1 MRFKR
6 SAGIT
11 LDCFSNVFKLF
22 LYRLVTNVIFYSL
35 VYLILSL
42 GLSFIVKSAEF
53 QELWGLV
60 KEFFH
65 AVALS
70 LTSGDAAP
78 LTQFQTDFH
87 TALGGFAA
95 LLVANMGSIV
105 GSVIGVCLMY
115 LLQRIV
121 NGLAQFAV
129 AGVINDRMAT
139 YSHTRFAVSYFRNLP
154 RAILYH
160 LLYVPMAFVYDVST
174 LVACWFLFFY
184 IPSLLPAFGVLS
196 VLLAVSLTLAVVILM
211 QALKLTVISAWIPA
225 MLAGRK
231 SVIGGLKETF
241 VCGKDFW
248 RRFAGFFIACYLIV
262 FVNVSFAV
270 TTVGSGLLIT
280 VPLSFLF
287 LLTMQLV
294 NYYETKGMKY
304 FAARD
309 VISGPKDVLEE

>member
-6 SAGIT
+6 SVGIT
-11 LDCFSNVFKLF
+11 VDCFSNVFKLF

-53 QELWGLV
+53 AELWGLV
-60 KEFFH
+60 KEFFR

-70 LTSGDAAP
+70 LASGDAAP

-121 NGLAQFAV
+121 NGLAQFAI

-139 YSHTRFAVSYFRNLP
+139 YSHTRFAVSFFRNLP
-154 RAILYH
+154 RAALYQ
-160 LLYVPMAFVYDVST
+160 LVYVPLAFVYDVFT

-184 IPSLLPAFGVLS
+184 VPSLLPAFGVLS
-196 VLLAVSLTLAVVILM
+196 ILAAISVTLLVIILM

-225 MLAGRK
+225 MLAGK
-231 SVIGGLKETF
+231 SVFGAFKESF
-241 VCGKDFW
+241 ACKKDF
-248 RRFAGFFIACYLIV
+248 RRRLAGYVVACYLIV

-270 TTVGSGLLIT
+270 TTVGSGLLVT
-280 VPLSFLF
+280 VPLSFVF

-309 VISGPKDVLEE
+309 IISGPDDVLEQ